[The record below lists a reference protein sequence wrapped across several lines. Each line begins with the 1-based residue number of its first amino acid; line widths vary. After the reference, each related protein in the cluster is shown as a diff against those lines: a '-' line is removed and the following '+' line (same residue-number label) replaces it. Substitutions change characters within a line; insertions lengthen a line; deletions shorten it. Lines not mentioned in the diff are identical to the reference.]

1 MVTVFYE
8 IFGED
13 ICTARRRTSFLNG
26 KFIRQFIFH
35 YLSPQC
41 KYISQPKQ
49 FLGLYLQPVR
59 VGVNW
64 ALVLFASK
72 QGWIRQNVSQQLTLK
87 CLKFKKMAESIV
99 SDNDKSSNI
108 NKRVRVD
115 GTLIKEVDNTEF
127 VINDKTITSSSKSTK

>member
-1 MVTVFYE
+1 M
-8 IFGED
+8 
-13 ICTARRRTSFLNG
+13 
-26 KFIRQFIFH
+26 
-35 YLSPQC
+35 
-41 KYISQPKQ
+41 
-49 FLGLYLQPVR
+49 QPVR

-87 CLKFKKMAESIV
+87 CLKLKKMAESIV